1 MATTVNKAMESK
13 TCKPAAMASKRAAM
27 LLFLFLGQSFAL
39 LANGPVQ
46 EFTKTLHREFAT
58 SADGTTAL
66 YNKYGNV
73 NVKTWQNNSVKI
85 DVTIVVN
92 AKSQREADESF
103 KNINVNFISTWGY
116 VKAETMI
123 AEGMNY
129 GGGNWWPA
137 KTCGDDFKINY
148 EVWMPAATQLD
159 LKNKYGNA
167 WVAALKGKLIAEIK
181 YGDLRTE
188 AISNDVDLNIGY
200 GKAWFARV
208 NNLSG
213 QASYTELNVTEAND
227 IQLDTKYSETR
238 VDKANNLRI
247 TSKYDD
253 FNFGNIE
260 ELRLQTKY
268 ANLRS
273 ASIRSAFITAQYSDM
288 DFAAVREGMDA
299 DMCYGTLGIDALSRN
314 FSNVNVLGK
323 YTQVSVSV
331 ERGAAYRFDA
341 EVNYADAH
349 VPNAATVK
357 NRSDTGQRETL
368 QGYLG
373 NESAKGLVKAR
384 LTYGDFVIK

>member
-1 MATTVNKAMESK
+1 MACLRV
-13 TCKPAAMASKRAAM
+13 AM
-27 LLFLFLGQSFAL
+27 LLLLFLGQAFGV

-46 EFTKTLHREFAT
+46 EFTKTINREFST

-85 DVTIVVN
+85 DITIVVS

-129 GGGNWWPA
+129 GAGNWWP
-137 KTCGDDFKINY
+137 KQTCGDDFKINY
-148 EVWMPAATQLD
+148 EVWMPAGNQLD

-167 WVAALKGKLIAEIK
+167 WVAALKGKLIADIK
-181 YGDLRTE
+181 YGELRAET
-188 AISNDVDLNIGY
+188 ISNDADINIGN
-200 GKAWFARV
+200 GKVWFARL

-213 QASYTELNVTEAND
+213 QASYTELNITEAND
-227 IQLDTKYSETR
+227 IQLDTKYSETK
-238 VDKANNLRI
+238 VNQAKNLRI

-253 FNFGNIE
+253 FNFGTVE

-273 ASIRSAFITAQYSDM
+273 TSIRSAYITAQYSDM
-288 DFAAVREGMDA
+288 DFATVREGMDA
-299 DMCYGTLGIDALSRN
+299 DMVYGTLGINALSRN
-314 FSNVNVLGK
+314 FSNVNVVGK
-323 YTQVSVSV
+323 YTGVTVAV

-341 EVNYADAH
+341 EVDFADAH

-357 NRSDTGQRETL
+357 NRSDSGQRETVR
-368 QGYLG
+368 GYLG

>member
-1 MATTVNKAMESK
+1 MAGL
-13 TCKPAAMASKRAAM
+13 RAAM
-27 LLFLFLGQSFAL
+27 LLALFFGQSLAV

-46 EFTKTLHREFAT
+46 EFTKTLHREFGT
-58 SADGTTAL
+58 STDGTTAL

-73 NVKTWQNNSVKI
+73 NVKTWQNNSIKI

-123 AEGMNY
+123 AEAMNSGY
-129 GGGNWWPA
+129 DAWWPA
-137 KTCGDDFKINY
+137 KVTCGDDFKINY
-148 EVWMPAATQLD
+148 EVWMPASNQLD

-181 YGDLRTE
+181 YGELRAE
-188 AISNDVDLNIGY
+188 AISNDADLNIGN
-200 GKAWFARV
+200 GKAWLTRV
-208 NNLSG
+208 NNLYG
-213 QASYTELNVTEAND
+213 QSSYSELTVTEAND
-227 IQLDTKYSETR
+227 IQLDTKYSETK
-238 VDKANNLRI
+238 VEKANNLRI

-253 FNFGNIE
+253 FNFGNVE

-273 ASIRSAFITAQYSDM
+273 NNIRTAFITAQYSDM
-288 DFAAVREGMDA
+288 DFAVVREGIDV
-299 DMCYGTLGIDALSRN
+299 DICYGTLGINGLSRN
-314 FSNVNVLGK
+314 FSNVNVVGR
-323 YTQVSVSV
+323 YTGVTVAV
-331 ERGAAYRFDA
+331 ERGTAYRFDA
-341 EVNYADAH
+341 EVNFADAS

-357 NRSDTGQRETL
+357 NRSDSGERETL

-384 LTYGDFVIK
+384 LTHGDFVIK

>member
-1 MATTVNKAMESK
+1 
-13 TCKPAAMASKRAAM
+13 MASLRAAM
-27 LLFLFLGQSFAL
+27 LLSLFLGQSFAVW
-39 LANGPVQ
+39 ANGPVQ
-46 EFTKTLHREFAT
+46 EFTKTINREFAT

-73 NVKTWQNNSVKI
+73 SVKTWQNNSVKI
-85 DVTIVVN
+85 DITILVN

-129 GGGNWWPA
+129 GAGNWWPQ

-148 EVWMPAATQLD
+148 EVWMPAANQLD

-181 YGDLRTE
+181 YGELRTE
-188 AISNDVDLNIGY
+188 AISNDADINIAN

-227 IQLDTKYSETR
+227 IQLDTKYSETKI
-238 VDKANNLRI
+238 DKANNLRI

-253 FNFGNIE
+253 FNFGTIE

-273 ASIRSAFITAQYSDM
+273 TSIRSAFITAQYSDM
-288 DFAAVREGMDA
+288 DFAVVREGMDA
-299 DMCYGTLGIDALSRN
+299 DMVYGTLGIDALSRN
-314 FSNVNVLGK
+314 FSSVNVVGK
-323 YTQVSVSV
+323 YTGVTVV
-331 ERGAAYRFDA
+331 IERGAVYRFDA
-341 EVNYADAH
+341 EVDFADAH

-357 NRSDTGQRETL
+357 NRSDSGQRETVR
-368 QGYLG
+368 GYLG
-373 NESAKGLVKAR
+373 SESAKGLVKAR

>member
-1 MATTVNKAMESK
+1 MESK
-13 TCKPAAMASKRAAM
+13 TCKPTARIGLRAA
-27 LLFLFLGQSFAL
+27 LLLSLFLGQSFVAW
-39 LANGPVQ
+39 ANGPIQ
-46 EFTKTLHREFAT
+46 EFTKKINREFGT

-92 AKSQREADESF
+92 AKSQREADEAF
-103 KNINVNFISTWGY
+103 KNLNVNFISTWGY

-123 AEGMNY
+123 PEGMNY
-129 GGGNWWPA
+129 GGGFWWPA

-148 EVWMPAATQLD
+148 EVWMPASNQLD

-167 WVAALKGKLIAEIK
+167 WVAALKGKLIADIK
-181 YGDLRTE
+181 YGELRAE
-188 AISNDVDLNIGY
+188 AVSNDVDINIGN

-273 ASIRSAFITAQYSDM
+273 TNIRTAFITAQYSDM
-288 DFAAVREGMDA
+288 DFAAVREGLDV
-299 DMCYGTLGIDALSRN
+299 DMCYGTLDIDALSRN
-314 FSNVNVLGK
+314 FSNVNVVGK
-323 YTQVSVSV
+323 YTGVTVAV
-331 ERGAAYRFDA
+331 ERGAVYRFDA
-341 EVNYADAH
+341 EVNFADAH
-349 VPNAATVK
+349 VPNGATVK
-357 NRSDTGQRETL
+357 NRSDSGERETL

>member
-1 MATTVNKAMESK
+1 MLNIKAFLLSALFAGQSLVALAGGPEQEFSK
-13 TCKPAAMASKRAAM
+13 TI
-27 LLFLFLGQSFAL
+27 
-39 LANGPVQ
+39 N
-46 EFTKTLHREFAT
+46 REFST

-73 NVKTWQNNSVKI
+73 NVKTWQNNTVKI
-85 DVTIVVN
+85 DVTIIVN
-92 AKSQREADESF
+92 AKSQREAEETF
-103 KNINVNFISTWGY
+103 KNINVNFTNTWGY
-116 VKAETMI
+116 VKVETMI
-123 AEGMNY
+123 AEGMSY
-129 GGGNWWPA
+129 GNWWPT

-148 EVWMPAATQLD
+148 DVWIPISNQLD

-181 YGDLRTE
+181 YGDLRVETV
-188 AISNDVDLNIGY
+188 SNDVELNLGC

-213 QASYTELNVTEAND
+213 QASYSGLNVVEAND
-227 IQLDTKYSETR
+227 IQLDTKYSETK

-273 ASIRSAFITAQYSDM
+273 TSLRSAYITALYSDL
-288 DFAAVREGMDA
+288 DLAAVHDAVDA
-299 DMCYGTLGIDALSRN
+299 DVCYGTLAIDALGRN
-314 FSNVNVLGK
+314 FTNVNVVGK
-323 YTQVSVSV
+323 YTVVTVAV

-357 NRSDTGQRETL
+357 NRSDSAHREAV

-373 NESAKGLVKAR
+373 NEGAKGLVKAR

>member
-1 MATTVNKAMESK
+1 MDSL
-13 TCKPAAMASKRAAM
+13 RAA
-27 LLFLFLGQSFAL
+27 LLLVLFFGQSFL
-39 LANGPVQ
+39 VLANGPVQ
-46 EFTKTLHREFAT
+46 EFSKTINREFETA
-58 SADGTTAL
+58 ADGTTAL
-66 YNKYGNV
+66 YNKYGTV

-103 KNINVNFISTWGY
+103 KNINVNFTNAWGY

-123 AEGMNY
+123 AESMNS
-129 GGGNWWPA
+129 GSWWPA

-148 EVWMPAATQLD
+148 EVWMPAGNQLD
-159 LKNKYGNA
+159 LKNKYGNS

-181 YGDLRTE
+181 YGDLRAE

-213 QASYTELNVTEAND
+213 QASYTELNIAEAND
-227 IQLDTKYSETR
+227 IQLDTKYSETK

-253 FNFGNIE
+253 FSFGNVE

-273 ASIRSAFITAQYSDM
+273 ISVRTAFITAQYSDM
-288 DFAAVREGMDA
+288 GFAAVREGMDA
-299 DMCYGTLGIDALSRN
+299 DMRYGTLGIDALSRN
-314 FSNVNVLGK
+314 FTNVNVVGK
-323 YTQVSVSV
+323 YTGVTVAI
-331 ERGAAYRFDA
+331 ERGAVYRFDA

-357 NRSDTGQRETL
+357 NRSDSGQRETL

-373 NESAKGLVKAR
+373 NEGAKGLVKAR

>member
-1 MATTVNKAMESK
+1 MSNIKGAIL
-13 TCKPAAMASKRAAM
+13 CC
-27 LLFLFLGQSFAL
+27 LFLGQTLAV

-46 EFTKTLHREFAT
+46 EFTKTINREFST

-66 YNKYGNV
+66 YNKYGSV
-73 NVKTWQNNSVKI
+73 NVKTWDKNSVKI

-92 AKSQREADESF
+92 AKSQREADVTF
-103 KNINVNFISTWGY
+103 QNINVNFISTWGY
-116 VKAETMI
+116 AKAETMI

-129 GGGNWWPA
+129 GNDNWWPK
-137 KTCGDDFKINY
+137 KTCSDDFKINY
-148 EVWMPAATQLD
+148 EVWMPVTNQLD
-159 LKNKYGNA
+159 LKNKFGNA

-181 YGDLRTE
+181 YGDLRAE

-200 GKAWFARV
+200 GKAWFARM

-213 QASYTELNVTEAND
+213 QACYAELNITEARD
-227 IQLDTKYSETR
+227 IQLDTRYSETR

-253 FNFGNIE
+253 FDFGNIE

-273 ASIRSAFITAQYSDM
+273 NNIRTAFITAQYSDM
-288 DFAAVREGMDA
+288 DFITVREGVDA
-299 DMCYGTLGIDALSRN
+299 DMFHGTLGINALSRN
-314 FSNVNVLGK
+314 FTNVNVVGK
-323 YTQVSVSV
+323 YAGVTVAV
-331 ERGAAYRFDA
+331 ERGAVYRFDA
-341 EVNYADAH
+341 EVDFADAH

-357 NRSDTGQRETL
+357 NRSDSGDRETVK
-368 QGYLG
+368 GYLG
-373 NESAKGLVKAR
+373 TESAKGLVKAR

>member
-1 MATTVNKAMESK
+1 MAKIRVNV
-13 TCKPAAMASKRAAM
+13 
-27 LLFLFLGQSFAL
+27 LLCLFLGQSLAL

-46 EFTKTLHREFAT
+46 EFSKTINREFGT

-66 YNKYGNV
+66 YNKYGSV

-92 AKSQREADESF
+92 AKNQREADETF
-103 KNINVNFISTWGY
+103 KNINVNFTSTWGY
-116 VKAETMI
+116 VKAETMV
-123 AEGMNY
+123 AEGMN
-129 GGGNWWPA
+129 GSWWPTQ
-137 KTCGDDFKINY
+137 TCGDDFKINY
-148 EVWMPAATQLD
+148 EVWMPAANQLD
-159 LKNKYGNA
+159 LKNKYGNS
-167 WVAALKGKLIAEIK
+167 WVAALKGKLLAEIK
-181 YGDLRTE
+181 YGDLRVE
-188 AISNDVDLNIGY
+188 ASNNDVDLNIGY
-200 GKAWFARV
+200 GKAWFAKV

-213 QASYTELNVTEAND
+213 QASYTELNITEAND
-227 IQLDTKYSETR
+227 IQLDTKYSETK

-273 ASIRSAFITAQYSDM
+273 NSIRSAFITAQYSDM
-288 DFAAVREGMDA
+288 DFVNVREGMDA

-314 FSNVNVLGK
+314 FTNVNVVAK
-323 YTQVSVSV
+323 YTGVTVAV

-341 EVNYADAH
+341 EVNFADAH

-357 NRSDTGQRETL
+357 NRSDSGERETV

-373 NESAKGLVKAR
+373 NEGAKGLVKAR